1 MVRVVGVNLPLQKRI
16 GLALTSIFGIGLTS
30 SKNLLA
36 TTGVSPNKRTRD
48 LSTSDFKKLRSTI
61 LKDYK
66 VEVYLRQYYA
76 IHIKRLI
83 AKKCLRGR
91 RHISRLPVRGQR
103 TRTNARTRRNY
114 FP

>member
-1 MVRVVGVNLPLQKRI
+1 MVRVIGVNLPLQKRI

-36 TTGVSPNKRTRD
+36 TIKISPNKRTCD
-48 LSTSDFKKLRSTI
+48 LNTNDFKKLRSTI
-61 LKDYK
+61 LKGYK
-66 VEVYLRQYYA
+66 VEIYLRQYYA
-76 IHIKRLI
+76 IYIKRLV

-91 RHISRLPVRGQR
+91 RHILRLPVRGQR
-103 TRTNARTRRNY
+103 TRTNARTRKNY